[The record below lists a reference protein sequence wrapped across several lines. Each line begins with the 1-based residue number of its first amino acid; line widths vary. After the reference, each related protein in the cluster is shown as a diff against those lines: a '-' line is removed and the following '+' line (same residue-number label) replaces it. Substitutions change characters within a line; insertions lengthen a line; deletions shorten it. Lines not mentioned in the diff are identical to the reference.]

1 MEDEEDTKQYLL
13 QEKFLHWDIYK
24 NNRAEEESW
33 RLKSRSLWV
42 HVGDQNTSLFHN
54 LEKAKNMKNHI
65 AEIIESD
72 GKEIRG
78 LEKLKREV
86 YQHFKILFSVDLEKS
101 SIENFTRHIPNKVTT
116 EENEEIMKDIEE
128 EELRNVIWSFQPD
141 RCQGQMSFP
150 SPSTVPSGILLK
162 NIS

>member
-1 MEDEEDTKQYLL
+1 
-13 QEKFLHWDIYK
+13 
-24 NNRAEEESW
+24 
-33 RLKSRSLWV
+33 
-42 HVGDQNTSLFHN
+42 
-54 LEKAKNMKNHI
+54 MKNHI

-72 GKEIRG
+72 RKEIRG

-86 YQHFKILFSVDLEKS
+86 YQHFKILLSVDLEKS

-141 RCQGQMSFP
+141 RCQGQMSLP
-150 SPSTVPSGILLK
+150 SPSTVPLGILLK
-162 NIS
+162 DIS